1 MYEPNVSEGVSE
13 EVNVKAMSKEVLAK
27 HIEECQRELDER
39 TEKERVDLL
48 ADIKDK
54 ILEYK
59 ELQPKLSDTDIARE
73 IGLNVVVAK
82 IKRSDADKKTGS
94 TRPPSLFYGDETL
107 GKLTADSLSR
117 DPWFGL
123 LESGEIEKHRVTHS
137 QLQEDGSWL
146 CWNSK
151 SQTERPDWV
160 EGEARGLGKLDWD
173 THLQKARK
181 KRAER
186 QERENKKVSDDN

>member
-1 MYEPNVSEGVSE
+1 MYEPNVSEGLPE
-13 EVNVKAMSKEVLAK
+13 EVNVKAMSKEALAK
-27 HIEECQRELDER
+27 YIEECQRELDER

-54 ILEYK
+54 IIEYK

-73 IGLNVVVAK
+73 IGLN
-82 IKRSDADKKTGS
+82 IKVEKRNVSGTQQKKS
-94 TRPPSLFYGDETL
+94 TPKPPSLFYGDETL
-107 GKLTADSLSR
+107 GKLTADTLSR

-146 CWNSK
+146 CYNSK
-151 SQTERPDWV
+151 IQTERPDWA
-160 EGEARGLGKLDWD
+160 EGEARVLGEIDWA